1 MPPSGKIGLTL
12 PLPSLLVPK
21 PFTKGVEMTHSY
33 LKNSCPHER
42 EIWQGIGDTFESLRN
57 IKVVYIV
64 FTWLQYQLV
73 KGEVFRGKIAQ
84 FHPKIPT
91 IQIATKSTVFKIT
104 L

>member
-1 MPPSGKIGLTL
+1 M
-12 PLPSLLVPK
+12 
-21 PFTKGVEMTHSY
+21 GVEMTPSY

-42 EIWQGIGDTFESLRN
+42 EIWQDIGDTFESLTN

-64 FTWLQYQLV
+64 FAWLPYQLV
-73 KGEVFRGKIAQ
+73 KGEVFGGKIAR

-91 IQIATKSTVFKIT
+91 IQIATKSTIFKVT